1 MRAIQRHREG
11 KTERERGRQR
21 ERDGGRVRERE
32 GCKERGGES
41 YRETQREEKTTTER
55 QTDRLTDRW
64 TQYLGIQRKC
74 TKLMGRV
81 TDTHAHNKLRFSPC
95 TGLHRV
101 RAATGVDPE
110 PLPEGLRHI
119 QQPPGREALPEDRQG
134 MRTQAG
140 H

>member
-1 MRAIQRHREG
+1 MA
-11 KTERERGRQR
+11 
-21 ERDGGRVRERE
+21 
-32 GCKERGGES
+32 
-41 YRETQREEKTTTER
+41 
-55 QTDRLTDRW
+55 
-64 TQYLGIQRKC
+64 
-74 TKLMGRV
+74 RV
-81 TDTHAHNKLRFSPC
+81 TDTRAHNKLRFSPC